1 MATRRARAR
10 RRARR
15 APPSPMR
22 GSQDQK
28 TTPALHETE
37 REQRPDHAEEA
48 EAETGVLG
56 VAEHDEELIR
66 DAEGDAQRP
75 SDPRRGVDERHCD
88 GDAYRPPPDTLRGD
102 ATAPRTSSRSSPAA
116 VAPADPRPG
125 QHGQAGEDRPTPPR
139 LCVSERNTGAGIVM
153 SWLANGSSPT

>member
-1 MATRRARAR
+1 
-10 RRARR
+10 
-15 APPSPMR
+15 MR

-37 REQRPDHAEEA
+37 REQRPDYAEEA

-88 GDAYRPPPDTLRGD
+88 GDAYRPPPDTPRGD
-102 ATAPRTSSRSSPAA
+102 ATAPCIIA
-116 VAPADPRPG
+116 VLACDGAPADPRPG

-153 SWLANGSSPT
+153 SWPANGSSPT